1 MVFRFFKD
9 KKAAPIATEPPAS
22 TSTSTSASSSTS
34 AAAPTPASTETGQE
48 AHFESKDQGSS
59 STAANTPN
67 TPAPSVDWDAVGKAS
82 ATNAVASS
90 VEQDPEDSEET
101 KLAKA
106 TAATKSL
113 SDFAQMASMRATA
126 EDVIAAY
133 KIFLGRLPESAQ
145 VVQQRMGPP
154 VATLLID
161 FLASTEFLGHP
172 ERAKLILGLAK
183 RVQEM
188 QDTSASAVTSST
200 SSASSVSSAGADSSS
215 SNT

>member
-1 MVFRFFKD
+1 
-9 KKAAPIATEPPAS
+9 
-22 TSTSTSASSSTS
+22 
-34 AAAPTPASTETGQE
+34 
-48 AHFESKDQGSS
+48 
-59 STAANTPN
+59 
-67 TPAPSVDWDAVGKAS
+67 
-82 ATNAVASS
+82 
-90 VEQDPEDSEET
+90 
-101 KLAKA
+101 
-106 TAATKSL
+106 
-113 SDFAQMASMRATA
+113 MRATA

-188 QDTSASAVTSST
+188 QETATSST
-200 SSASSVSSAGADSSS
+200 SIASSAGSASSAGADSSS
-215 SNT
+215 STNT

>member
-9 KKAAPIATEPPAS
+9 KKAAPITAEPPAS
-22 TSTSTSASSSTS
+22 TSTSTSTSSSTS
-34 AAAPTPASTETGQE
+34 AAAPTTPATSTSQE
-48 AHFESKDQGSS
+48 DHLESKDQGSS

-67 TPAPSVDWDAVGKAS
+67 TSAPSVDWDAVGKAS

-90 VEQDPEDSEET
+90 AEQDPEDSEET

-188 QDTSASAVTSST
+188 QETSASATSSGTSST
-200 SSASSVSSAGADSSS
+200 GSAGVDSSP